1 DLESVKADKEA
12 GRVQIANGIGPASC
26 VSFRSAATEMIQS
39 IFIFPIQRQDANAI
53 GRFFSVSSSKSIGH
67 LKNQTEKACH
77 QIPYGRHTAESR
89 CYQTR
94 SMKRFWGPQ
103 GMLTYSKTCDL
114 HKIKD
119 VLRAAVNHYSL
130 MPIFAQTTYN
140 EQQII
145 ALILRYSLFLPLKA
159 LKLPAD
165 EAATFQHT
173 SNNKRG
179 EFFITKYTTLSSGC
193 HFESRQQFKFY

>member
-1 DLESVKADKEA
+1 MKPDSFDMLK
-12 GRVQIANGIGPASC
+12 NASYLM
-26 VSFRSAATEMIQS
+26 SFVLHVISELKV
-39 IFIFPIQRQDANAI
+39 
-53 GRFFSVSSSKSIGH
+53 FSVSFCKLICH
-67 LKNQTEKACH
+67 LKNQTEKARH
-77 QIPYGRHTAESR
+77 QLPSGWHTAESR
-89 CYQTR
+89 CFQTG
-94 SMKRFWGPQ
+94 SMKRCLGPQ

-165 EAATFQHT
+165 VAATFQHT
-173 SNNKRG
+173 SNNKYG
-179 EFFITKYTTLSSGC
+179 EFFITKHTTLSYCS
-193 HFESRQQFKFY
+193 